1 MTWLYGLAAIAAV
14 VLIVLIGAYICFRRV
29 FYSAPRKV
37 LGPDE
42 YALPEGEIY
51 QEYADAMIAWIKEAR
66 SMPHEDVEI
75 TSFDGLL
82 LRGTYYECRKG
93 APIEILFHGYQGDG
107 ERDLSGGIER
117 CFAIGRNAL
126 IVDQRG
132 HGKSDGNVTTF
143 GIKERR
149 DCLAWIDFVIEHFG
163 KDTKIVIT
171 GVSMGAATVLL
182 AAGEALPDNVVCALA
197 DCGYSSAK
205 EIISKVMKEMH
216 LPPWLVYPL
225 VRLGGRLFGGF
236 DPDET
241 SPMEAVK
248 KSRIPIIFIH
258 GDNDA
263 FVPYE
268 MSVRLHEA
276 CVSPK
281 ALQLIKGAGHGLA
294 YPVDKQT
301 YIDALV
307 RFEQECGFLK

>member
-1 MTWLYGLAAIAAV
+1 MELFEMTAASLSQKLRNKEV
-14 VLIVLIGAYICFRRV
+14 
-29 FYSAPRKV
+29 SA
-37 LGPDE
+37 
-42 YALPEGEIY
+42 
-51 QEYADAMIAWIKEAR
+51 
-66 SMPHEDVEI
+66 VEI
-75 TSFDGLL
+75 TKSALAQIKKTEDQVQSF
-82 LRGTYYECRKG
+82 GTVCE
-93 APIEILFHGYQGDG
+93 D
-107 ERDLSGGIER
+107 S
-117 CFAIGRNAL
+117 AL
-126 IVDQRG
+126 AKAAEVDA
-132 HGKSDGNVTTF
+132 K
-143 GIKERR
+143 
-149 DCLAWIDFVIEHFG
+149 
-163 KDTKIVIT
+163 
-171 GVSMGAATVLL
+171 L